1 MATERFTDNDGV
13 KIRFLDTDPAEPV
26 GLPVV
31 FVPGIVDT
39 ADDYVDALPC
49 FGSRRLLVVEMRG
62 RGGSDAPPGGYSP
75 VEQAGDVEAV
85 LDASGIDRFHLMTF
99 SRGTTPALEL
109 AFKWPDRVRTLSIG
123 DYLPAEIGLPAPYAQ
138 QLYNSRW
145 RGQPNSARVQLHVL
159 EGIQAASRA
168 REFWEELA
176 GLGVPVLVAR
186 GTGGGIID
194 DDREAQYR
202 RSVPGVEVVTIPVA
216 SHDIFRSS
224 RTAYPEA
231 VLEFIGRRAPGD

>member
-1 MATERFTDNDGV
+1 MAVERFADNDGV
-13 KIRFLDTDPAEPV
+13 KIRYLDNDPADPV

-31 FVPGIVDT
+31 FVPGIVDR
-39 ADDYVDALPC
+39 ADDYLEALDC
-49 FGSRRLLVVEMRG
+49 FGDRRLLVVEMRG
-62 RGGSDAPPGGYSP
+62 RGGSDAPATGYSP
-75 VEQAGDVEAV
+75 RDQAEDVEAV
-85 LDASGIDRFHLMTF
+85 LDANGIGQFHLMTF

-109 AFKWPDRVRTLSIG
+109 AFQRAPVVRTLSIG
-123 DYLPAEIGLPAPYAQ
+123 DYMPAEIGLAPEFAD

-145 RGQPNSARVQLHVL
+145 RGQPNSSRAQRHVFQ
-159 EGIQAASRA
+159 GIQSASRA
-168 REFWEELA
+168 RELWDEVA

-186 GTGGGIID
+186 ATSGGIVD
-194 DDREAQYR
+194 DDREATYR
-202 RSVPGVEVVTIPVA
+202 QRIPGVEVVTIDVA